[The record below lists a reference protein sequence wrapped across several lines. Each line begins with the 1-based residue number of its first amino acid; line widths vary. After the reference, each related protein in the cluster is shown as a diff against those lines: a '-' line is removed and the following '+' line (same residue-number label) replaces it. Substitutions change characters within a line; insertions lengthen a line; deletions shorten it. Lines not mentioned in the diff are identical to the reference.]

1 MPSTKQQRA
10 RRQTAPSGPP
20 RKPTA
25 QETQS
30 SLQALDEKLPSN
42 FECRALEWSNEL
54 EFSQWFH
61 GVEGDLIEESYDEY
75 QNCLDEL
82 EQSKEHIDEILTN
95 TLTLLDDLSSLSESF
110 KSVETQTSNFEK
122 QCQGLLSAQERDTKL
137 ANGIQNNLHYYDFLD
152 PASRRLNAPGAGNTV
167 RDKEFSDM
175 LRHLDV
181 CLDYMETH
189 LDQKEAEVYRSRYR
203 LLLTRALTL
212 IRGNFVSSL
221 KDIYQNV
228 SKKISDQQLND
239 TALSAL
245 LYAKFRVGAPEL
257 KQIGVEIQK
266 RAVPPLNPDQNNEA
280 EYQSLMN
287 ELHSNYSATR
297 AKLILPLAR
306 KKLGEISQTP
316 SSSKDLVAFAR
327 ASIGYIRGLCLDE
340 YDLWGEWFHGEGG
353 LYDFLETLCEPLYD
367 HLRPR
372 IIHESDIVRLCQL
385 CNLLQTRYFS
395 DPEEEPE
402 QVETNHLDFSA
413 LIQPALQD
421 VQARLVFRALAVL
434 RDEIERYKPRPEDI
448 DYPMRNR
455 QVSLTVSDTQISG
468 KKDTSAD
475 TLIDMTAKHAA
486 DAGESPQESDG
497 KWDFE
502 TQTALKGW
510 YPTLRKAIWLLSR
523 IYRLV
528 NSTVF
533 DDLAHQIVH
542 QTTLSLQNASTLI
555 SAKATPADSQLFL
568 MSHLL
573 ILKQQI
579 VAFDIEYVSADISF
593 DFSAVTSTFWELRER
608 GGLFNPRNL
617 MRLVGHGLI
626 PRVVENMLDAKVELD
641 GRLRTVINDFI
652 NASAARMTASLPSQ
666 FVDSRNLARGEL
678 ILPSCRTIEK
688 EVPGLRKVLNEYIDD
703 TRMKETLVGAVQDR
717 TIQIYEDFFEKY
729 TSSEKAKG
737 NFISKKGKG
746 RDDAVWDV
754 NTFAEWCEGVF
765 RVGVAGLQTDI
776 PEDDDDLLSTRS

>member
-25 QETQS
+25 SETQG
-30 SLQALDEKLPSN
+30 SLLVVEEKSPGS
-42 FECRALEWSNEL
+42 LEWKAPGWNNEL
-54 EFSQWFH
+54 EFSQWLN
-61 GVEGDLIEESYDEY
+61 GVKDDLIEDSYDEY

-82 EQSKEHIDEILTN
+82 EHSKDHIDEILTN

-122 QCQGLLSAQERDTKL
+122 QCEGLLSAQERDTKL

-167 RDKEFSDM
+167 RDQEFSDM
-175 LRHLDV
+175 LRRLDV

-189 LDQKEAEVYRSRYR
+189 PDQKEAEVYRSRYR

-221 KDIYQNV
+221 KEIYQNV
-228 SKKISDQQLND
+228 SKKVSDQQLND

-266 RAVPPLNPDQNNEA
+266 RAVPPLNPDQNDEA

-287 ELHSNYSATR
+287 ELHSNYSAIR
-297 AKLILPLAR
+297 AKLIIPLAR
-306 KKLGEISQTP
+306 KKLIEITQTP
-316 SSSKDLVAFAR
+316 SSSKDLVSFAR
-327 ASIGYIRGLCLDE
+327 ASISYIRGLCLDE
-340 YDLWGEWFHGEGG
+340 YDLWGEWFHGKGG
-353 LYDFLETLCEPLYD
+353 LYEFLETLCEPLYD

-372 IIHESDIVRLCQL
+372 IIHESDIVKLCQL

-395 DPEEEPE
+395 DPEEEQE
-402 QVETNHLDFSA
+402 QTETNHLDFSA

-421 VQARLVFRALAVL
+421 VQARLVFRAQAVL
-434 RDEIERYKPRPEDI
+434 NDEIERYKPRQEDV
-448 DYPMRNR
+448 DYPMRNK

-475 TLIDMTAKHAA
+475 TLIDMTTQLGN
-486 DAGESPQESDG
+486 DAGEQDSES

-542 QTTLSLQNASTLI
+542 QTTLSLQNASSI
-555 SAKATPADSQLFL
+555 IAGKATPADGQLFL

-579 VAFDIEYVSADISF
+579 VAFDIEYVAPEVTF
-593 DFSAVTSTFWELRER
+593 DFSGVTNTFWELRER

-652 NASAARMTASLPSQ
+652 NAFAARMTASLPAK
-666 FVDSRNLARGEL
+666 FVDTRNLQRGEL

-717 TIQIYEDFFEKY
+717 TIQIYEEFFEKY
-729 TSSEKAKG
+729 TSSEKGKG
-737 NFISKKGKG
+737 NHVSKKGKG

-765 RVGVAGLQTDI
+765 RVGVSGLHADL
-776 PEDDDDLLSTRS
+776 PEDDDDLLSTSS